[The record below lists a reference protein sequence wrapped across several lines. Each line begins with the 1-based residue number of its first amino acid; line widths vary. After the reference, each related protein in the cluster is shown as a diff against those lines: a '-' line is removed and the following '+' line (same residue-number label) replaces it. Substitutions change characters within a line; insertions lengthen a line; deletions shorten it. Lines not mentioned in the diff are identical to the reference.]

1 MCGSALRTQVHG
13 IARLLTGSG
22 RGVDVLTLEQF
33 GNKTRWSPC
42 SVGHMNHYIAV
53 TQANANYCQRDVLA
67 DHRGTS
73 ATSGALGALWA
84 RARGTSGTRVVA
96 TLACIAATVA
106 A

>member
-73 ATSGALGALWA
+73 ATSGALGALCQWV
-84 RARGTSGTRVVA
+84 RAGGRVVA

-106 A
+106 AYS